1 MPLSRKTISGCVSR
15 LAIVAALGVFVGAC
29 EERQGNV
36 GSYRAYQPVP
46 AEAVQRMAELG
57 TDKHKPILIR
67 TFKKEAELEIW
78 KMRADGEYV
87 HFRTYPMCRW
97 SGQLGPKRRE
107 GDRQVPEGFYTITP
121 AQLNP
126 NSQYYLSFNVGYPNA
141 YDKANGFTGSAIMVH
156 GDCSSS
162 GCFSMTDEQIAEIYA
177 IAREAFGGGQRAIQM
192 QSLPFRMTA
201 ENLAKHRFDPHMRFW
216 KQLKEGVDQFEV
228 TKRETAVAV
237 CGKRYVFGATP
248 LSPDA
253 RFDATEPCPEVTQDI
268 ELKARVA
275 EKQQHDETRVA
286 SLVAQGVKAV
296 KVVYA
301 DGGQHPV
308 FKDVEMVSR
317 PEALAVGPREIAIN
331 EKGKPVPASTMVAS
345 AKARQPAPTTVA
357 TISKPATQTPATQT
371 ATVAKPAAPAAQ
383 TTIACTP
390 QAAPAAAFA
399 PEIGRAHV

>member
-1 MPLSRKTISGCVSR
+1 ML
-15 LAIVAALGVFVGAC
+15 
-29 EERQGNV
+29 
-36 GSYRAYQPVP
+36 
-46 AEAVQRMAELG
+46 
-57 TDKHKPILIR
+57 
-67 TFKKEAELEIW
+67 
-78 KMRADGEYV
+78 
-87 HFRTYPMCRW
+87 FR
-97 SGQLGPKRRE
+97 S
-107 GDRQVPEGFYTITP
+107 
-121 AQLNP
+121 
-126 NSQYYLSFNVGYPNA
+126 SFNVGYPNA

-383 TTIACTP
+383 TTIARTP

-399 PEIGRAHV
+399 PETKPAAEAKPDQPFYRRWLNGKPKEGQPDPAAAPAPGSAEKASSPTKPQASLGATKPKIIQGAKQPLPANLKAYAPIDR